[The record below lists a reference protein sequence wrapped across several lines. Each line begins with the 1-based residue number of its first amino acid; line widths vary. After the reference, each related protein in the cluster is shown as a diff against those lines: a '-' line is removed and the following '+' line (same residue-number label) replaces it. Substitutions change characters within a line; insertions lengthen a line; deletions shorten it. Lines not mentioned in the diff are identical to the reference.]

1 MDTGIEARPTVSW
14 VMTETSDSLEQTD
27 EEAKGVEGL
36 VTVDRVRSEGA
47 DTPPEFKLVSQLM
60 VQ

>member
-1 MDTGIEARPTVSW
+1 
-14 VMTETSDSLEQTD
+14 MTETSDSLEQTD

-47 DTPPEFKLVSQLM
+47 DTPPKFELVSQLM
-60 VQ
+60 VY